1 MAKDAQRPNTKHR
14 NDLRTAT
21 AQVIR
26 KRTGFNKQ
34 DAVSE
39 LALKLAKCRE
49 NEAPTAADYQE
60 MMNLKMDQDDLMAEP
75 EPEEEVPQA
84 PPLTLEQSTKK
95 IALLEDV
102 IQKMRADHRA
112 DLEKARGEIRAA
124 QAEAKT
130 AQAAARKLEADQG
143 EKHAAHVASLEREAA
158 ARTKSR
164 EDADRHEEQWQVKG
178 RGKKSSSPAGSPT
191 STSGTGPS
199 SNAMGRQPAH
209 KQQEQQQPPPPPPKP
224 QPQPAKRGTS
234 YASMAAE
241 AKTPEARDQL
251 QARLQGPA
259 RAPPQAVE
267 GKMYRQVILEQPL
280 AREVRERGQLRDGQR
295 GLIYAITGKDPAQ
308 VYTLNTSGSRVLVV
322 FKAEDHSAAIA
333 ALRAAPRSKIL
344 MEDPDWGTAA
354 ARDFSPGA
362 RGFARMFMWGAYRP
376 LQEATLESLP
386 DEKVIEAMDVLRQLP
401 ELGRMR
407 PVPRRMIEE
416 AAAATRGKAQRRLRV
431 AEERRR
437 DERREEQRAKKNGAA
452 FKATV
457 DAQAAAAADK
467 GSAMAVDPP
476 AAKPAAAAT
485 A

>member
-1 MAKDAQRPNTKHR
+1 
-14 NDLRTAT
+14 
-21 AQVIR
+21 
-26 KRTGFNKQ
+26 
-34 DAVSE
+34 
-39 LALKLAKCRE
+39 
-49 NEAPTAADYQE
+49 
-60 MMNLKMDQDDLMAEP
+60 
-75 EPEEEVPQA
+75 
-84 PPLTLEQSTKK
+84 
-95 IALLEDV
+95 
-102 IQKMRADHRA
+102 
-112 DLEKARGEIRAA
+112 
-124 QAEAKT
+124 
-130 AQAAARKLEADQG
+130 
-143 EKHAAHVASLEREAA
+143 
-158 ARTKSR
+158 
-164 EDADRHEEQWQVKG
+164 
-178 RGKKSSSPAGSPT
+178 
-191 STSGTGPS
+191 
-199 SNAMGRQPAH
+199 
-209 KQQEQQQPPPPPPKP
+209 
-224 QPQPAKRGTS
+224 
-234 YASMAAE
+234 MAAE